1 MDSELIHKFR
11 VQVEKETYE
20 EFQDVQAL
28 FCSKDFYLERIGD
41 WFVIKFS
48 PILGYM
54 PLWKYEP
61 MTRYSFQ
68 LKAWECKIGSAIF
81 YTSVCPFFEF
91 VCELRG
97 YTLPGTVFADS
108 TVVDAGPWNGISGMY
123 FSAAA
128 KEGHVIFLEPDKQS
142 ADFIAADIYKNSFAN
157 CELVRKA
164 LYTRSGE
171 VSFQHKSGGE
181 SCIKDADL
189 SVETDSPTERG
200 VDSFTV
206 EAITL
211 SDLVAD
217 HAPNG
222 VDFFKMD
229 IEGVEVD
236 IADDIARYISDN
248 TQSWAAIASYH
259 QVGPVRSSHILEEKF
274 AAYPDLVFK
283 TAYPYHET
291 TFVANVKNEAVA
303 TNIRKMTSF
312 AVGWKAIDKDVKRQ
326 GGR

>member
-1 MDSELIHKFR
+1 MDSELLHKFIGK
-11 VQVEKETYE
+11 VEKETYE
-20 EFQDVQAL
+20 QFQEVEEL
-28 FCSKDFYLERIGD
+28 FCSKDFYLEKVGD
-41 WFVIKFS
+41 WFVVRFS
-48 PILGYM
+48 SILGYM
-54 PLWKYEP
+54 PFWKYEP

-68 LKAWECKIGSAIF
+68 FKAWECKIGSARF

-97 YTLPGTVFADS
+97 YTLPGTVSADS

-128 KEGHVIFLEPDKQS
+128 KAGKVIFLEPDNQS
-142 ADFIAADIYKNSFAN
+142 ADFIGADIGKNNFAN

-181 SCIKDADL
+181 SCIN
-189 SVETDSPTERG
+189 EGDSLTESGSEAERDS
-200 VDSFTV
+200 DSFIV

-211 SDLVAD
+211 NDLIAD
-217 HAPNG
+217 YAPKG
-222 VDFFKMD
+222 VEFFKMD
-229 IEGVEVD
+229 IEGAEVD
-236 IADDIARYISDN
+236 IAYDIALYISDN
-248 TQSWAAIASYH
+248 PKSWAAIASYH
-259 QVGPVRSSHILEEKF
+259 EVGEGRSSHILEEKF
-274 AAYPDLVFK
+274 AAYPNLVFK

-303 TNIRKMTSF
+303 NNIRKMTSF
-312 AVGWKAIDKDVKRQ
+312 TVGWKAINKDVERQ
-326 GGR
+326 GG

>member
-1 MDSELIHKFR
+1 MDSELIYKFMGKL
-11 VQVEKETYE
+11 EKETYE
-20 EFQDVQAL
+20 QFQEVEEL
-28 FCSKDFYLERIGD
+28 FCSKDFYLEKIGD

-48 PILGYM
+48 SILGYM

-68 LKAWECKIGSAIF
+68 LKAWECKIGSARF

-97 YTLPGTVFADS
+97 YTLPGTVSADS

-128 KEGHVIFLEPDKQS
+128 KTGKVIFLEPDNQS
-142 ADFIAADIYKNSFAN
+142 ADFIGADIGNNNFAN

-164 LYTRSGE
+164 LYNRSGE

-181 SCIKDADL
+181 SCINEGDSSTESGADL
-189 SVETDSPTERG
+189 
-200 VDSFTV
+200 FTV

-211 SDLVAD
+211 NDLVAN
-217 HAPNG
+217 HAPDG
-222 VDFFKMD
+222 VDFFKID
-229 IEGVEVD
+229 IEGAEVD
-236 IADDIARYISDN
+236 IADDIARYIRDN
-248 TQSWAAIASYH
+248 PKSWAAIASYH

-283 TAYPYHET
+283 TVYPYHET
-291 TFVANVKNEAVA
+291 TFVANVKNDVVA
-303 TNIRKMTSF
+303 QNIRKTTSF
-312 AVGWKAIDKDVKRQ
+312 AVGWKAIDKDVERQ
-326 GGR
+326 GVC